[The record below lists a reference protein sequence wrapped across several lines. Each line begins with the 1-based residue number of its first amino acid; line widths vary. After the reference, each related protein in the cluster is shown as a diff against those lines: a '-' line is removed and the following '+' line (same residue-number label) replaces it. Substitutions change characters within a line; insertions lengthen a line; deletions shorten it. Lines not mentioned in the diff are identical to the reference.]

1 MDHKEKPLTSGSPSP
16 DERLAKRHRGARI
29 CAIIC
34 LILVLVL
41 AAVSLVLIDTNI
53 AGCWGGAYLFLISLV
68 VLGVPIL
75 ILLVTVACL
84 RFFELLWLSA
94 AIATTYFIVEVISS
108 MLPPVL
114 CSGSG

>member
-1 MDHKEKPLTSGSPSP
+1 MDQEKPQASSSLPTV
-16 DERLAKRHRGARI
+16 ERLAKRHRGARI

-53 AGCWGGAYLFLISLV
+53 AGCWGGAYLFLICLV

-84 RFFELLWLSA
+84 RFSELLWLGA
-94 AIATTYFIVEVISS
+94 AIAVTYFIVEVISS